1 MGDPAKRPVA
11 IRTLYLS
18 KEKRTVDYAVTVSV
32 LGGCKPDA
40 IERKTGLTECEVVTE
55 ISGMSSKQ
63 MVLGYDYLNALATA
77 LVSIDCFLSTLG
89 ASRQLYFEN
98 GEPYSASE
106 HSALFGDLYHEF
118 EHQLSVAIEDSRKG
132 P

>member
-1 MGDPAKRPVA
+1 M
-11 IRTLYLS
+11 L
-18 KEKRTVDYAVTVSV
+18 
-32 LGGCKPDA
+32 
-40 IERKTGLTECEVVTE
+40 
-55 ISGMSSKQ
+55 
-63 MVLGYDYLNALATA
+63 LGYDYLNALATA
-77 LVSIDCFLSTLG
+77 LLSIDCFLSTLG

-118 EHQLSVAIEDSRKG
+118 EHQLSVAIEDSRKD